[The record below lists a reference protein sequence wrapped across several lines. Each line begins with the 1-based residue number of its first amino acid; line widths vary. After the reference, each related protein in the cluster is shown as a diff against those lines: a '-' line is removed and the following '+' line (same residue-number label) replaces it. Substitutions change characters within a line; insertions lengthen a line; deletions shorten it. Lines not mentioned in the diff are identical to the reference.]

1 MHRSQQRLSSLL
13 VAAFALIGGATTP
26 PAIADDSEVF
36 TSSAFTS
43 GAGARPNI
51 LFVVDTSG
59 SMAAETTSYDPTRT
73 YTGPCPADRVYW
85 RTENTWEPP
94 SCASNQWIAAAQN
107 TCNASAANL
116 TNVGAWR
123 GRSQQFNPATN
134 QWGNLRAGASADPME
149 CSADS
154 GIHGPFT
161 GSPNRWARNNATRW
175 TNAAGGS
182 INWAGRPSYTYY
194 SVNYMNWWYGTEEGS
209 RATRWEVVR
218 DVAKNLI
225 DELEGVNLGLM
236 RYSNNQGTFNDAY
249 AEGGMVMHP
258 VIELTA
264 ANKTTLKNL
273 LDAWG
278 PDGYTPLSETLYE
291 ATQYFRGAP
300 VDYGNTSRLNGWTTA
315 PSVAGSRVGGSL
327 ANNTYNSPIDFN
339 CQNNYIVYLTD
350 GLPTWDAGA
359 NAKIPALPDF
369 AEHGGSCATTDPDPS
384 WPESGRCMVALARYL
399 NTADINPAIIGR
411 QSVKTYMIGF
421 GDDIVASRDFL
432 DDIAEAGGTRE
443 AYTANSVGSLSLT
456 LQEIFTNIL
465 EGKDVTFVSPTLSV
479 NAFNRT
485 RNLNDLYVSVFSP
498 ARGLHW
504 PGNLK
509 KYEVRNGL
517 IVDANGRNAIDPET
531 GFFSNDARSFWSV
544 DAGGTPIVDGAEVT
558 LGGAASRLPEYNV
571 GVGGRKLYTFLGG
584 NVALHN
590 GANSVEPGNAA
601 LTDALLGLGAP
612 GDPTRDN
619 LIAFARG
626 QDIQDI
632 DRDGNTTER
641 RLRLGDAMHA
651 KPALVIYGG
660 TEAAPEGVVYTPTN
674 DGYLHAFDSQ
684 TGEEL
689 WAFIPPE
696 FLPRL
701 KRLYEDPVTPER
713 EYALDGEVTVFK
725 YDVDGD
731 GRVEPAAGDKVYLF
745 FGFGRGGQVYYAL
758 DVTTKTQPRFLW
770 KKDATNLPALGKTW
784 SPPTITRVDVSGSG
798 QSAQRLVLIFGG
810 GYDDAQDNYVYTTDS
825 IGNRIFMLDVEDGD
839 LLWYAGDNAGANLQL
854 PEMNNSIPSRVTV
867 IDVNNDGL
875 ADRMYV
881 GDMGGRVW
889 RFDIWNGQSASSL
902 VTGGVFARLGA
913 GGIAGAP
920 RAAAR
925 RFYNAPDVV
934 LMQPRGAPPYY
945 NLAIGSGYRG
955 HPLENE
961 TQDRFYSLRD
971 YAPFT
976 KRTQAQYASF
986 VPAVDGGL
994 VDVTTNLNATVAN
1007 GSRGWKLLLN
1017 DAGSWLG
1024 EKVLAES
1031 LTVDGVI
1038 LFPTFIPL
1046 GEDPSNP
1053 CTARMVNR
1061 AYAIRIE
1068 NGRPYDDR
1076 NNDGA
1081 FEHSDRYT
1089 VLRQS
1094 GIAPEITVINNN
1106 SIVDDGGGDP
1116 PAVGGGPPVGGGDP
1130 PPRLPTSCKSGGEPV
1145 QGRCPGGG
1153 SGVRTYWQRR

>member
-1 MHRSQQRLSSLL
+1 MHRSQQRLTSLL
-13 VAAFALIGGATTP
+13 VAALALIGGAMTP
-26 PAIADDSEVF
+26 PVHADDSEVF
-36 TSSAFTS
+36 TSSAFTG

-59 SMAAETTSYDPTRT
+59 SMAAETSSYDPTRT
-73 YTGPCPADRVYW
+73 YTGPCPAGRVYW

-107 TCNASAANL
+107 TCNAIAGGL
-116 TNVGAWR
+116 GGVGAVR
-123 GRSQQFNPATN
+123 ARSQQFNPATN

-154 GIHGPFT
+154 GIHGPFG

-175 TNAAGGS
+175 TNNAGQS
-182 INWAGRPSYTYY
+182 INWAGRPTYTYY
-194 SVNYMNWWYGTEEGS
+194 SANYANWWYGTEEGS

-218 DVAKNLI
+218 DVAKTLI

-236 RYSNNQGTFNDAY
+236 RYSNNQGTFNDGY

-258 VIELTA
+258 VVELTA

-291 ATQYFRGAP
+291 ATQYFRGAA
-300 VDYGNTSRLNGWTTA
+300 VDYGNTSRLNEWTNA
-315 PSVAGSRVGGSL
+315 RSVAGSRVGGSL

-339 CQNNYIVYLTD
+339 CQNNFIVYLTD

-369 AEHGGSCATTDPDPS
+369 AEFGGTCATTDPDPL

-399 NTADINPAIIGR
+399 ANADINPAIIGR

-421 GDDIVASRDFL
+421 GEDIAASRDFL
-432 DDIAEAGGTRE
+432 DEIAEAGGTTE

-456 LQEIFTNIL
+456 LQTIFTNIL

-498 ARGLHW
+498 SASLHW

-509 KYEVRNGL
+509 KYQVRNGR
-517 IVDANGRNAIDPET
+517 IVDANDEDAVDPET
-531 GFFSNDARSFWSV
+531 GFFKSTARSFWSV
-544 DAGGTPIVDGAEVT
+544 NEAGVDIVDGAEVT
-558 LGGAASRLPEYNV
+558 LGGAASRLPEYSV
-571 GVGGRKLYTFLGG
+571 GAGGRKLYTYLGS

-590 GANSVEPGNAA
+590 SVNSIEPGNSA
-601 LTDALLGLGAP
+601 LTSTVLGLGGP
-612 GDPTRDN
+612 GDPPRDD

-626 QDIQDI
+626 QDLQDV
-632 DRDGNTTER
+632 DRDGSTSDR
-641 RLRLGDAMHA
+641 RMRMGDPMHA

-660 TEAAPEGVVYTPTN
+660 DAESPEGVVYVPTN

-684 TGEEL
+684 TGAEL

-713 EYALDGEVTVFK
+713 EYGLDGDVTVFK
-725 YDVDGD
+725 YDVNGD
-731 GRVEPAAGDKVYLF
+731 GVVDAGAGDKVYVF
-745 FGFGRGGQVYYAL
+745 FGFARGGQTYYAL
-758 DVTTKTQPRFLW
+758 DVTNKAQPRFLW
-770 KKDATNLPALGKTW
+770 KKDATGLPALGKTW
-784 SPPTITRVDVSGSG
+784 SPPTVARVDIAGSG
-798 QSAQRLVLIFGG
+798 QSADKFVLIFGG
-810 GYDDAQDNYVYTTDS
+810 GYDEAQENYAYTTDS
-825 IGNRIFMLDVEDGD
+825 IGNRIFMIDLEDGD
-839 LLWYAGDNAGANLQL
+839 LLWYAGDNAAANLQL
-854 PEMNNSIPSRVTV
+854 TEMNNSIPSRVTV
-867 IDVNNDGL
+867 IDTNADKF

-889 RFDIWNGQSASSL
+889 RFDIWNGQAASSL

-913 GGIAGAP
+913 GSIAGAP

-934 LMQPRGAPPYY
+934 LMQSRGSPPYF
-945 NLAIGSGYRG
+945 NIAIGSGYRG
-955 HPLENE
+955 HPLEND

-976 KRTQAQYASF
+976 KRTQAQYAAF
-986 VPAVDGGL
+986 VPALDGDL
-994 VDVTTNLNATVAN
+994 VDITTNVSATVPT

-1017 DAGSWLG
+1017 DGGSWMG

-1031 LTVDGVI
+1031 ITISGVI

-1046 GEDPSNP
+1046 GEDPANP

-1068 NGRPYDDR
+1068 NGRPNFDWDD
-1076 NNDGA
+1076 DGTL
-1081 FEHSDRYT
+1081 EGSDRYT
-1089 VLRQS
+1089 DLKQS
-1094 GIAPEITVINNN
+1094 GIAAEISVLLNNRF
-1106 SIVDDGGGDP
+1106 IDDGGDP
-1116 PAVGGGPPVGGGDP
+1116 LGPGDP
-1130 PPRLPTSCKSGGEPV
+1130 PPPEPPATTCNSGVEIL
-1145 QGRCPGGG
+1145 GRCPTTD